1 MGERVKVFCGLDP
14 NELIGFHVFVQSV
27 LSRTDPNK
35 VEIVP
40 VCGSKGTASNAF
52 NKARFEIPFRCGFK
66 GRAVWVDGSD
76 MLCRAD
82 IQELP
87 ELLETGCDVAV
98 VKHDYST
105 KYPIKF
111 LGQSNDDYPRK
122 NWSSVIVYDCGNTV
136 WRKVTPE
143 FVNKTKPSEL
153 HRFSFLKED
162 RIGELPKEWNW
173 LVSEYS
179 YNPDAKIAHFTVG
192 LPIWKPYK
200 DCDYADEWRE
210 ELKKVN
216 YYQQWGEV
224 EAYDDSPMVS
234 ER

>member
-1 MGERVKVFCGLDP
+1 MLKLFVGLDP

-35 VEIVP
+35 IEIIP

-52 NKARFEIPFRCGFK
+52 NKARFEIPHRCGYR

-76 MLCRAD
+76 MLCRGD

-87 ELLETGCDVAV
+87 DLLEPGCDVAV
-98 VKHDYST
+98 VKHNYST
-105 KYPIKF
+105 KYPVKF

-122 NWSSVIVYDCGNTV
+122 NWSSVVVYECGNTV

-143 FVNKTKPSEL
+143 FIANSRPSEL

-162 RIGELPKEWNW
+162 RIGDLPREWNW
-173 LVSEYS
+173 LVGEYP
-179 YNPDAKIAHFTVG
+179 YNQDAKIAHMTVG
-192 LPIWKPYK
+192 LPCWAPYK
-200 DCDYADEWRE
+200 NCDYADEWRA
-210 ELKKVN
+210 ELAKVN
-216 YYQQWGEV
+216 YFQKWGDV
-224 EAYDDSPMVS
+224 EAYDDSPLVS